1 MTLTSSPVEMSVALS
16 WHEMQFE
23 WKRLASLLAYLFILI
38 FVQNLYSNTSF
49 NGNGNTCI
57 SQERLTALMKKILA
71 EELEKQQQSLLK
83 LISGNFGKAM
93 KEIKKY

>member
-16 WHEMQFE
+16 WDEMQFE

-38 FVQNLYSNTSF
+38 FVQNLYSYTSF

-57 SQERLTALMKKILA
+57 SEERLTALMKKILA
-71 EELEKQQQSLLK
+71 EELEKLQQSLLK